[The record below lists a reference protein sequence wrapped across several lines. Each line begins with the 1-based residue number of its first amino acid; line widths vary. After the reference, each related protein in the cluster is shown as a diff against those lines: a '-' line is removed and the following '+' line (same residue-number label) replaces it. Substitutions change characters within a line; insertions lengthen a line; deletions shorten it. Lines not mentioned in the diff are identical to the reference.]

1 MTSLRTGAEA
11 FVDALEQEGVTC
23 IFGLPGTQT
32 VALYEALRRSSIRAI
47 VPTHELGAAF
57 MAYGFAR
64 ASGQVGVLL
73 TIPGPGFAF
82 APAGLAEAHLDGV
95 PIVHVTLAP
104 SRGPTGQPALQAL
117 NQVAI
122 ARPLVKAVFRVERR
136 DDLADIVREAIHTA
150 QRPEAGPVFVEIAD
164 DALRATGVSSSHP
177 SPREPEP
184 VAKPS
189 RSAGAID
196 AFINRIA
203 LAERPVILVAGD
215 FARSG
220 ARLARVASTGRLP
233 IFVPS
238 PSRGVMPEDHPW
250 VLCCDELRTRYD
262 QIASAIALADLVVV
276 LGTRLTHTAT
286 AGFRLVLN
294 AERVVCV
301 SESDDELPH
310 GYRASAMLHA
320 PVDAVLARLES
331 EAGRF
336 ASTWTEAEL
345 DERRALFASAMPA
358 EPPEPVVNG
367 GSAAAFF
374 AELRAGLP
382 RDAIVVTDSGLH
394 QALVRRHLPVL
405 GATGL
410 IFPCELQS
418 MGFGLPVAM
427 GAKIARPDRPIVVVM
442 GDGGFAMSGMELL
455 TAMRD
460 GIHVIVLVF
469 NDGKLNLIRQQQLRE
484 YGNAYATDLH
494 ELDFERFA
502 QACGVGY
509 LRASDGIADAL
520 TEALAARQTT
530 LIEVVVGDSSRIRLG
545 TARSYTKES
554 VRRAIGPRLVNW
566 IKRSFR

>member
-23 IFGLPGTQT
+23 VFGLPGTQT

-82 APAGLAEAHLDGV
+82 APAGLAEAHLDGI
-95 PIVHVTLAP
+95 PIVHFTLAP

-117 NQVAI
+117 NQVAV

-136 DDLADIVREAIHTA
+136 DEVADVVREAIRMA
-150 QRPEAGPVFVEIAD
+150 RRPEPGPVFVEMTD
-164 DALRATGVSSSHP
+164 DALRATGVASSHP

-184 VAKPS
+184 LAKAS

-196 AFINRIA
+196 AFVARIA
-203 LAERPVILVAGD
+203 QAKRPAILVAGD
-215 FARSG
+215 YARSG
-220 ARLARVASTGRLP
+220 AHLAHVASTGRVP
-233 IFVPS
+233 VFVPS

-262 QIASAIALADLVVV
+262 QITSAIALADLIVV
-276 LGTRLTHTAT
+276 LGTRLTHTST
-286 AGFRLVLN
+286 AGFKLTLP

-301 SESDDELPH
+301 SESGEELPH
-310 GYRASAMLHA
+310 GYRASVMLHA
-320 PVDAVLARLES
+320 NVDAVLTRLES
-331 EAGRF
+331 ETDRF
-336 ASTWTEAEL
+336 ESAWTETEVG
-345 DERRALFASAMPA
+345 ERRALFASATPA

-367 GSAAAFF
+367 GSAATFF
-374 AELRAGLP
+374 AALREVLP

-394 QALVRRHLPVL
+394 QVLARRHFPVL
-405 GATGL
+405 GAPGL

-427 GAKIARPDRPIVVVM
+427 GAKLARPDRAVVVVV

-455 TAMRD
+455 TAARD
-460 GIHVIVLVF
+460 GIHVIVVVF

-484 YGNAYATDLH
+484 YGHAHATDLH
-494 ELDFERFA
+494 ELDFELFA
-502 QACGVGY
+502 QAAGVGY
-509 LRASDGIADAL
+509 RRASNGAAAVL
-520 TEALAARQTT
+520 AGALASRQSTVV
-530 LIEVVVGDSSRIRLG
+530 EVFVGDSNRIRLD
-545 TARSYTKES
+545 TARSYARES
-554 VRRAIGPRLVNW
+554 VRRAIGPRIVNW
-566 IKRSFR
+566 LKRSFR

>member
-23 IFGLPGTQT
+23 VFGLPGTQT

-82 APAGLAEAHLDGV
+82 APAGLAEAHLDGI
-95 PIVHVTLAP
+95 PIVHFTVTP
-104 SRGPTGQPALQAL
+104 SRGPTGQPGLQAL
-117 NQVAI
+117 DQAAI
-122 ARPLVKAVFRVERR
+122 ARPLVKAVFRAERR
-136 DDLADIVREAIHTA
+136 DELANIVHEAIRTA
-150 QRPEAGPVFVEIAD
+150 RRPEAGPVFVEMSD
-164 DALRATGVSSSHP
+164 VALRASGDRTTRPARQEHEAGLIPPASAAAIEALIARISL
-177 SPREPEP
+177 
-184 VAKPS
+184 AK
-189 RSAGAID
+189 
-196 AFINRIA
+196 
-203 LAERPVILVAGD
+203 RPAILVAGD
-215 FARSG
+215 FAASG
-220 ARLARVASTGRLP
+220 TRLADIASAGRVPVFIT
-233 IFVPS
+233 S

-250 VLCCDELRTRYD
+250 VLCCDELRTRYE
-262 QIASAIALADLVVV
+262 QVSSAIALADLIVV

-286 AGFRLVLN
+286 AGFKLVLP

-301 SESDDELPH
+301 SESGEELPH
-310 GYRASAMLHA
+310 GYRAGVTLHA

-336 ASTWTEAEL
+336 ESTWTEAEVG
-345 DERRALFASAMPA
+345 ERRARFANAIPA
-358 EPPEPVVNG
+358 DPPEPVVNG
-367 GSAAAFF
+367 GSAATFF
-374 AELRAGLP
+374 AALREVLP

-394 QALVRRHLPVL
+394 QALVRRHFPVL

-427 GAKIARPDRPIVVVM
+427 GAKVARPDRAVVVVM

-455 TAMRD
+455 TAARD
-460 GIHVIVLVF
+460 GIHVIVVVF

-484 YGNAYATDLH
+484 YGNAHATDLH

-502 QACGVGY
+502 QAAGVGY
-509 LRASDGIADAL
+509 GRASDGVAGVLKDAL
-520 TEALAARQTT
+520 GSRQATI
-530 LIEVVVGDSSRIRLG
+530 IEVVVGDSNRIRVS
-545 TARSYTKES
+545 TARSYAKES
-554 VRRAIGPRLVNW
+554 VRRAIGPGIVDWL
-566 IKRSFR
+566 KRSFR